1 MNRYMTAMTKRI
13 IDNNGTLDKYI
24 GDAQMAFW
32 NAPLDDADHAKN
44 AVRTALDM
52 LKDLE
57 TFNEEVE
64 REGIPAFG
72 MGLGINTATVVV
84 GNMGSTQRFDYTCLG
99 DGVNLAA
106 RLEGQSKP
114 YGVKLIVG
122 PQTAELVRDVYQV
135 VELDLI
141 AVKGK
146 TEPARIFTIVEKKNS
161 AAEIAHNRFLDAYR
175 SGEWGRAMAMAYE
188 MGPLWD
194 GELAGYYEAMLD
206 RMNNMKKAP
215 DNWDGIFR
223 ATAK

>member
-1 MNRYMTAMTKRI
+1 
-13 IDNNGTLDKYI
+13 
-24 GDAQMAFW
+24 
-32 NAPLDDADHAKN
+32 
-44 AVRTALDM
+44 M

-57 TFNEEVE
+57 IFNEEVE

-135 VELDLI
+135 IELDLI

-146 TEPARIFTIVEKKNS
+146 TEPARIFTVVEKFDP
-161 AAEIAHNRFLDAYR
+161 AAEKAHNRFLEAYR
-175 SGEWGRAMAMAYE
+175 SGDWGRALAMAYE
-188 MGPLWD
+188 MGPLWN
-194 GELAGYYEAMLD
+194 GELFVYYDAMIV
-206 RMNNMKKAP
+206 RMNEMKKAP
-215 DNWDGIFR
+215 ANWDGIFR
-223 ATAK
+223 ATSK